1 MGAAC
6 RGAPSLGNLLASSLR
21 MSFQGSIQELPV
33 PDIIQLVSVSGKT
46 GMFMLVRGSERGY
59 IFLRSGRI
67 VHAELGGLTGEE
79 AVYALA
85 IWSTGDFQFTPGKEV
100 DTVSIDKT
108 NTSLLMEAARRLDEW
123 KVLARKIPGVDY
135 VPVLK
140 GREVGEPVTLS
151 PPEWNLITRIDGIRT
166 VEELARASDSNSFDT
181 AKVLYGLVTSD
192 LIAMRPRDATPRALH
207 AVATGGGAASHA
219 GAAGGS
225 GGGAPPAA
233 RPSGATASPASAGAG
248 PGPGPI
254 PAPTPPLLGDE
265 KKILMILCTRVK
277 QEAETAIGETNLPGI
292 DRPYKQALAEIDRG
306 RGVEAVRDLIRQTEK
321 AIASIRGP
329 AIMKAF
335 QDKMSLVMQPKV

>member
-1 MGAAC
+1 
-6 RGAPSLGNLLASSLR
+6 

-46 GMFMLVRGSERGY
+46 GMFMLARGSERGY

-100 DTVSIDKT
+100 ETVSIDKT

-140 GREVGEPVTLS
+140 SREVGEPISLS
-151 PPEWNLITRIDGIRT
+151 PPEWNLITRIDGART
-166 VEELARASDSNSFDT
+166 VEELARATGSNSFDT
-181 AKVLYGLVTSD
+181 AKILYGLVTSD
-192 LIAMRPRDATPRALH
+192 LIALRPRDTVSRPSSAQPGTGSSS
-207 AVATGGGAASHA
+207 ATGRSAPAGSAAP
-219 GAAGGS
+219 GRAA
-225 GGGAPPAA
+225 
-233 RPSGATASPASAGAG
+233 PSTASPRPGSASG
-248 PGPGPI
+248 PVPSPI
-254 PAPTPPLLGDE
+254 PPVLGDE

-277 QEAETAIGETNLPGI
+277 QEAETAIGESNLPGI

-335 QDKMSLVMQPKV
+335 QEKMSLVMQPKV

>member
-1 MGAAC
+1 
-6 RGAPSLGNLLASSLR
+6 

-46 GMFMLVRGSERGY
+46 GMFMLVRGGERGF
-59 IFLRSGRI
+59 IFLKNGRI
-67 VHAELGGLTGEE
+67 VHAELGELTGEE

-100 DTVSIDKT
+100 EAVTIDKT

-140 GREVGEPVTLS
+140 ARDVGEPVTLS
-151 PPEWNLITRIDGIRT
+151 PPEWNLIIRIDGIKT
-166 VEELARASDSNSFDT
+166 VEELARATASNSFDT
-181 AKVLYGLVTSD
+181 AKVMYGLVTAD
-192 LIAMRPRDATPRALH
+192 LIQMRPRDAPARP
-207 AVATGGGAASHA
+207 AAPS
-219 GAAGGS
+219 S
-225 GGGAPPAA
+225 APPAPA
-233 RPSGATASPASAGAG
+233 APKPGASTAAAPAV
-248 PGPGPI
+248 
-254 PAPTPPLLGDE
+254 LGDE

-277 QEAETAIGETNLPGI
+277 QEAETAIGESNLPGI

-321 AIASIRGP
+321 AISSIRGP
-329 AIMKAF
+329 TMMKAF
-335 QDKMSLVMQPKV
+335 QEKMSLVMQPKV

>member
-1 MGAAC
+1 
-6 RGAPSLGNLLASSLR
+6 

-46 GMFMLVRGSERGY
+46 GMFMLARGSERGY

-100 DTVSIDKT
+100 ETVSIDKT

-140 GREVGEPVTLS
+140 AREVGEPVSLS

-166 VEELARASDSNSFDT
+166 VEELARATSSNSFDT
-181 AKVLYGLVTSD
+181 AKILYGLVTSD
-192 LIAMRPRDATPRALH
+192 LIAMRPRDT
-207 AVATGGGAASHA
+207 VARPSAAQAGASGSAAGRSAPAPASASGSAGSSGAGAASSA
-219 GAAGGS
+219 
-225 GGGAPPAA
+225 
-233 RPSGATASPASAGAG
+233 ASPRPGRASG
-248 PGPGPI
+248 PVPAPI
-254 PAPTPPLLGDE
+254 PPVLGDE

-277 QEAETAIGETNLPGI
+277 QEAETAIGESNLPGI

-321 AIASIRGP
+321 AISSIRGP

-335 QDKMSLVMQPKV
+335 QEKMSLVMQPKV

>member
-1 MGAAC
+1 
-6 RGAPSLGNLLASSLR
+6 

-59 IFLRSGRI
+59 IFLRGGRI
-67 VHAELGGLTGEE
+67 VHAELGALTGEE

-100 DTVSIDKT
+100 DAVTIDKT

-140 GREVGEPVTLS
+140 NRDSGEPVSLS

-166 VEELARASDSNSFDT
+166 IEELARANGSNSFDT
-181 AKVLYGLVTSD
+181 AKVLYGLVAAD
-192 LIAMRPRDATPRALH
+192 LIAMRPRDAVR
-207 AVATGGGAASHA
+207 GAAHPFAATAPAAPTTKPA
-219 GAAGGS
+219 GAS
-225 GGGAPPAA
+225 PSPAPP
-233 RPSGATASPASAGAG
+233 SEAG
-248 PGPGPI
+248 PSPV
-254 PAPTPPLLGDE
+254 PAPTPPVLGDE

-277 QEAETAIGETNLPGI
+277 QEAETAIGESNLPGI

-329 AIMKAF
+329 VIMKAF

>member
-1 MGAAC
+1 
-6 RGAPSLGNLLASSLR
+6 

-46 GMFMLVRGSERGY
+46 GMFMLVRGPERGLIY
-59 IFLRSGRI
+59 LRNGRI
-67 VHAELGGLTGEE
+67 VHAELGPLTGEE

-85 IWSTGDFQFTPGKEV
+85 IWSTGDFQFTPGKE
-100 DTVSIDKT
+100 TEATTIDKT

-140 GREVGEPVTLS
+140 GREMGEPVSLS
-151 PPEWNLITRIDGIRT
+151 PHEWNLVVRIDGRKT
-166 VEELARASDSNSFDT
+166 VEELARSTSSNSFDT

-192 LIAMRPRDATPRALH
+192 LVEMRPREAAAR
-207 AVATGGGAASHA
+207 VAAPPAPVAAA
-219 GAAGGS
+219 PVRP
-225 GGGAPPAA
+225 GAPPAV
-233 RPSGATASPASAGAG
+233 SGPLAPSAGVM
-248 PGPGPI
+248 
-254 PAPTPPLLGDE
+254 GDE

-277 QEAETAIGETNLPGI
+277 QEAETAIGESNLPGV
-292 DRPYKQALAEIDRG
+292 DRPYKMALAEIDRG

-321 AIASIRGP
+321 AISSIRGP

-335 QDKMSLVMQPKV
+335 QEKMSLVMQPKV